1 MFTPALKIA
10 LEIILFCID
19 IKFFKSV
26 GTKYFIEFELHG
38 KIIQK
43 PYICY
48 RDAIF
53 TLPMDLNNETCLS
66 FVLKLFLN
74 SFDSKYGELN
84 NPIQCFSARNFN

>member
-1 MFTPALKIA
+1 MFTPALKIV

-19 IKFFKSV
+19 ITFFKRV

-38 KIIQK
+38 NIIQK
-43 PYICY
+43 SYMCY

-53 TLPMDLNNETCLS
+53 FMDLNNHTCIS

-74 SFDSKYGELN
+74 SFDSRYGELN
-84 NPIQCFSARNFN
+84 NTMQCFSARNN